1 MDAVLTQDA
10 VLHFLQSSGGSV
22 KNADLLLHFRPFLR
36 DHAERD
42 RNRELFKKF
51 VNSVATVRQT
61 DGVSF
66 VVLRKKFRGHVPGGG
81 AEGGTSGAPRLHAGA
96 NGQRTPENA
105 HRSPGTS
112 TEKPRQKPEETTPAP
127 SGETA
132 LKTSLPAAGIMLNNN
147 NNVEAKPNP
156 RQQQVRSSPV
166 QVETRVQERT
176 GAAPLHSTKLG
187 QQRASSGP
195 GTGQPEEDEEE
206 EEEVLARP
214 GSAGGAWP
222 LNVPLSDAQRAMS
235 ASSPCVV
242 DPPAPSSSSSGKK
255 LPQIYVEDMEALT
268 PRGRSS
274 EPGPGPRPGS
284 GSPRQATEAPS
295 RHNVQPEGV
304 QVEPRRG
311 SHPGLSSGHGSIF
324 SPSSDASFS
333 SSDWPPSGSPRT
345 SRWNSSSEDL
355 QARAGER
362 VGVAKTHDA
371 FQRVQAAHPESA
383 MRRGDGKTTIPWHHS
398 TGNLLDDQKPP
409 ARSSPLH
416 RSTDQLHDEQ
426 KFAARV
432 MPWHL
437 STGDLCDDR
446 EDAQSSDGSASS
458 PQVRQRPTVAR
469 RVSSRLRSRMCRSMG
484 ADLDQ
489 LLQEEAG
496 GVRGGPGSSEAARL
510 NRLHRISSSL
520 SLRYNLSTSSLSSC
534 STPPRC
540 GSISS
545 LVDVSEKGDVRRSLP
560 ITSSPAH
567 HEGRSRQSLVPLEPR
582 EHAWLVKGA
591 AGAWPDIYSLF
602 REDSS
607 LLNKRDFISGF
618 TVLHWI
624 AKHGDHRVLNT
635 LWYGVEKA
643 GLAFDVNAKATSGH
657 TPLHVAAIHGNRNI
671 IRLLVG
677 KFSADVRLRDTAGK
691 RPWQYLSRTAPLD
704 IFQLLGAPAR
714 AAVTGEG
721 GVQRGDSSWEQQQ
734 QHQQQQRRRRRH
746 HLSSASGQRPQTYTD
761 AAKVKRSTSIA
772 AFLKHKS
779 LHRFHGH
786 QSGSPL

>member
-105 HRSPGTS
+105 HRSPASHGG
-112 TEKPRQKPEETTPAP
+112 PAGQQPPEEPDVP
-127 SGETA
+127 KHGGRPG
-132 LKTSLPAAGIMLNNN
+132 PAA
-147 NNVEAKPNP
+147 
-156 RQQQVRSSPV
+156 
-166 QVETRVQERT
+166 
-176 GAAPLHSTKLG
+176 
-187 QQRASSGP
+187 P
-195 GTGQPEEDEEE
+195 GG
-206 EEEVLARP
+206 
-214 GSAGGAWP
+214 
-222 LNVPLSDAQRAMS
+222 
-235 ASSPCVV
+235 
-242 DPPAPSSSSSGKK
+242 
-255 LPQIYVEDMEALT
+255 
-268 PRGRSS
+268 
-274 EPGPGPRPGS
+274 
-284 GSPRQATEAPS
+284 
-295 RHNVQPEGV
+295 
-304 QVEPRRG
+304 
-311 SHPGLSSGHGSIF
+311 
-324 SPSSDASFS
+324 
-333 SSDWPPSGSPRT
+333 
-345 SRWNSSSEDL
+345 
-355 QARAGER
+355 
-362 VGVAKTHDA
+362 
-371 FQRVQAAHPESA
+371 
-383 MRRGDGKTTIPWHHS
+383 
-398 TGNLLDDQKPP
+398 
-409 ARSSPLH
+409 
-416 RSTDQLHDEQ
+416 
-426 KFAARV
+426 
-432 MPWHL
+432 
-437 STGDLCDDR
+437 
-446 EDAQSSDGSASS
+446 
-458 PQVRQRPTVAR
+458 
-469 RVSSRLRSRMCRSMG
+469 
-484 ADLDQ
+484 
-489 LLQEEAG
+489 
-496 GVRGGPGSSEAARL
+496 GGPAE
-510 NRLHRISSSL
+510 
-520 SLRYNLSTSSLSSC
+520 
-534 STPPRC
+534 PPPPD
-540 GSISS
+540 
-545 LVDVSEKGDVRRSLP
+545 LLL
-560 ITSSPAH
+560 
-567 HEGRSRQSLVPLEPR
+567 SLVPLEPR

-624 AKHGDHRVLNT
+624 AKHGDHRFSFCVWLVLRFLSSHKVQLHSVSHT
-635 LWYGVEKA
+635 
-643 GLAFDVNAKATSGH
+643 GH